1 MGFVISELL
10 FNTHAPERWTML
22 PELLILSADNCSLR
36 LELSPRQKAVN
47 LSDHCTKQ

>member
-10 FNTHAPERWTML
+10 FNTYAPKRWTML
-22 PELLILSADNCSLR
+22 PELFILSVDNCSLK

-47 LSDHCTKQ
+47 FSDHCTNQ